1 MAMGPTLEPRSGER
15 YGLASRGWTAPRVLL
30 AVQRAYLLPH
40 RCAGP
45 YRRSSQKRVLYSQ
58 KLKNNA
64 PFQVDFLKS
73 GHLFWKSKSKRGPVR
88 DAHPA
93 PSSALHAV
101 VGIPMA

>member
-58 KLKNNA
+58 KLNNNA

-73 GHLFWKSKSKRGPVR
+73 GRATLSGNRSRREDPFETR
-88 DAHPA
+88 
-93 PSSALHAV
+93 
-101 VGIPMA
+101 IPRRRLRFMGSG